1 MIDFPKNKS
10 KFRPTG
16 KVTQCGY
23 DVWNCQPIFK
33 DEFVPT
39 RAYMKYLAEKEQEK
53 KDLELASLKSKLEY
67 QQKTYGEVDP
77 VDYASYM
84 NMIMTHYA

>member
-1 MIDFPKNKS
+1 MIKCPKV

-16 KVTQCGY
+16 NVTQCGY
-23 DVWNCQPIFK
+23 DVWNCQPIYK

-39 RAYMKYLAEKEQEK
+39 RAYMKYLAEKEQQK
-53 KDLELASLKSKLEY
+53 KQLEMDALKSKLDY
-67 QQKTYGEVDP
+67 QQKTYGEVDS
-77 VDYASYM
+77 VDYAAYM

>member
-1 MIDFPKNKS
+1 MIEFNGK

-16 KVTQCGY
+16 NVTQCGY
-23 DVWNCQPIFK
+23 DVWKCEKIFK

-39 RAYMKYLAEKEQEK
+39 SAYMKYLAEKERQK
-53 KDLELASLKSKLEY
+53 RQLEMDALKSKLEY
-67 QQKTYGEVDP
+67 QQKTYGEVDS
-77 VDYASYM
+77 VDYTAYM